1 MLGVLLWVAG
11 REGTGLRGG
20 QWEGWDRAGWGRS
33 WRDEKGWDGWE
44 RVGWDTAGWGGAV
57 G

>member
-20 QWEGWDRAGWGRS
+20 QWEGWA
-33 WRDEKGWDGWE
+33 EKGWDGWE
-44 RVGWDTAGWGGAV
+44 GVGWDPAGWGGAV